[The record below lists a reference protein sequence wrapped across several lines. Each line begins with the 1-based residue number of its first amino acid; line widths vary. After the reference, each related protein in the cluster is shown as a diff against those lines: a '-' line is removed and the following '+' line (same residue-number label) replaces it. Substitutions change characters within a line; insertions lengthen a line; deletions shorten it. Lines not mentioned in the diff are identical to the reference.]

1 MFGLGF
7 GELIVIFLIALI
19 FIGPKKLPELA
30 KGLGKGIRD
39 FQNAAKGFSDQIQDG
54 GTSETPKMTE
64 TPKTI
69 VDAPGQREINT
80 SAPTDE
86 KKDPTSHS

>member
-7 GELIVIFLIALI
+7 GELVLILLIALI

-39 FQNAAKGFSDQIQDG
+39 FQNAAKGFSDQMQNMDEATKPEEKTTVQITDASQQQEANRPA
-54 GTSETPKMTE
+54 ETAVTDK
-64 TPKTI
+64 
-69 VDAPGQREINT
+69 
-80 SAPTDE
+80 PT
-86 KKDPTSHS
+86 HS

>member
-7 GELIVIFLIALI
+7 GELIVVFLIALI

-39 FQNAAKGFSDQIQDG
+39 FQNAAKGLSDQLQ
-54 GTSETPKMTE
+54 ETNNSTPTE
-64 TPKTI
+64 TPKI
-69 VDAPGQREINT
+69 ADAAQK
-80 SAPTDE
+80 DE
-86 KKDPTSHS
+86 SVPPANNLDDKDKPQT

>member
-7 GELIVIFLIALI
+7 GELVVIFLIALI

-39 FQNAAKGFSDQIQDG
+39 FQNAAKGLGDDIQNESEVAKKIAASQQEEIPSSDSSG
-54 GTSETPKMTE
+54 E
-64 TPKTI
+64 
-69 VDAPGQREINT
+69 N
-80 SAPTDE
+80 
-86 KKDPTSHS
+86 KDSKQS

>member
-7 GELIVIFLIALI
+7 GELVLILLIALI

-39 FQNAAKGFSDQIQDG
+39 FQNAAKGMSY
-54 GTSETPKMTE
+54 
-64 TPKTI
+64 
-69 VDAPGQREINT
+69 
-80 SAPTDE
+80 
-86 KKDPTSHS
+86 

>member
-7 GELIVIFLIALI
+7 GELVVIFLIALI

-39 FQNAAKGFSDQIQDG
+39 FQNAAKGLSDNL
-54 GTSETPKMTE
+54 TE
-64 TPKTI
+64 DSQVTHKKVT
-69 VDAPGQREINT
+69 DATEQQEEKPT
-80 SAPTDE
+80 APTPSD
-86 KKDPTSHS
+86 KDSTPS

>member
-39 FQNAAKGFSDQIQDG
+39 FQNAAKGLGDQLQDSEPTPPKKVTDASQQDG
-54 GTSETPKMTE
+54 SEIPDPTE
-64 TPKTI
+64 
-69 VDAPGQREINT
+69 
-80 SAPTDE
+80 E
-86 KKDPTSHS
+86 KKESHHS

>member
-7 GELIVIFLIALI
+7 GELVVIFLIALI

-39 FQNAAKGFSDQIQDG
+39 FQNAAKGLGDNLTDESQTTHKAVTD
-54 GTSETPKMTE
+54 TSKQQVETP
-64 TPKTI
+64 
-69 VDAPGQREINT
+69 A
-80 SAPTDE
+80 APTATD
-86 KKDPTSHS
+86 KDSTPS

>member
-7 GELIVIFLIALI
+7 GELVVILLIALI

-39 FQNAAKGFSDQIQDG
+39 FQNAAKGLSDNLTDESQATHKTVTDTTKQPEE
-54 GTSETPKMTE
+54 TS
-64 TPKTI
+64 
-69 VDAPGQREINT
+69 V
-80 SAPTDE
+80 APTPSD
-86 KKDPTSHS
+86 KDSTHS

>member
-1 MFGLGF
+1 MFGLGM

-39 FQNAAKGFSDQIQDG
+39 FQNAAKGFTDDLQNDEPSDSKKIA
-54 GTSETPKMTE
+54 
-64 TPKTI
+64 
-69 VDAPGQREINT
+69 DASQQEDLKAEVP
-80 SAPTDE
+80 PT
-86 KKDPTSHS
+86 KDKDSSQT

>member
-7 GELIVIFLIALI
+7 GELILIFLIALV

-39 FQNAAKGFSDQIQDG
+39 FQNAAKGVGDQLQEDQ
-54 GTSETPKMTE
+54 TVTHKKVT
-64 TPKTI
+64 
-69 VDAPGQREINT
+69 DAASQEILKPEID
-80 SAPTDE
+80 SVE
-86 KKDPTSHS
+86 KKENSHS